1 MQVLVISLVLLVL
14 SLVFV
19 VLMDLLVG
27 LPLSV
32 SFNNITSPFLFMKMD
47 EMIILVLVILYV
59 IAKPIIQ
66 NYLSKR

>member
-14 SLVFV
+14 SVVFV

-27 LPLSV
+27 FPLSV
-32 SFNNITSPFLFMKMD
+32 SVDNITSPFIFMEMD
-47 EMIILVLVILYV
+47 EMITLVLVTLYV

>member
-14 SLVFV
+14 SVVFV

-32 SFNNITSPFLFMKMD
+32 SVDNITSPFIFMKMD
-47 EMIILVLVILYV
+47 EMITLALVILYV